1 MEITN
6 SKGSVWRKWDLHLH
20 STASDGKCSPEEL
33 IDESIAKGIEVIALT
48 DHHTV
53 NNINEIKSQ

>member
-33 IDESIAKGIEVIALT
+33 IDESITKNYVKT
-48 DHHTV
+48 
-53 NNINEIKSQ
+53 NK